1 MAKLI
6 IDGDEFELTN
16 GADLQEKAEDWG
28 IPFGCT
34 EGICGTCR
42 VVVLEGGENLTE
54 RTQEEKDA
62 GLAPNERFACQCKL
76 KQGTVKI
83 EPW

>member
-6 IDGDEFELTN
+6 IESDEFEITD
-16 GADLQEKAEDWG
+16 GSSLQDKCEDWG

-42 VVVLEGGENLTE
+42 VVVNEGAENLTPK
-54 RTQEEKDA
+54 TQEEQDA
-62 GLAPNERFACQCKL
+62 GLAENERFACQCKL
-76 KQGTVKI
+76 NKGTVKI

>member
-6 IDGDEFELTN
+6 IEDTEYELVDG
-16 GADLQEKAEDWG
+16 ASLQEKAEDWG

-42 VVVLEGGENLTE
+42 IVVLEGGDNLTPM
-54 RTQEEKDA
+54 TQEEKDA
-62 GLAPNERFACQCKL
+62 GLADNERFACQCKIN
-76 KQGTVKI
+76 KGTVKV